1 MRRPPTCIQLGPEDY
16 LPLPVD
22 QLCHQAQVSL
32 AFIRLC
38 LENGCPAPGGK
49 LSHARLMDWLR
60 YNYPQVRAA
69 CGLGALAPIEG
80 VPFEAL
86 GALQVVNCLL
96 TVLEFSESRSCD
108 PTQKKALRRM
118 IREVEQSV

>member
-16 LPLPVD
+16 LPLPVE
-22 QLCHQAQVSL
+22 QLCHQAQVSR

-60 YNYPQVRAA
+60 YNYPQIRSAS
-69 CGLGALAPIEG
+69 GLAPLAPIEG

-86 GALQVVNCLL
+86 GALQLANSLL
-96 TVLEFSESRSCD
+96 TLLEFSESRSCD
-108 PTQKKALRRM
+108 PVQKKALRKM
-118 IREVEQSV
+118 IRQIEQSV